1 MTRLIYSR
9 LDNTRRENNG
19 LRHQRHS
26 RETDTRPHAAA
37 DRTNTTTTTTT
48 TVSLHTFTL
57 GASKHDVSTTQA
69 QTTRQRA
76 LEYRRHQ
83 LQGHRLTRC
92 LHRTQEDRVGAKQK
106 KKTYHT
112 HTHTHKNAHRTFLD
126 PSPGG
131 DGASRLSTP
140 PSPAPAPPPPAAPP
154 TRPPRWGVTM
164 LSRWPAW
171 AAAYPRCWRGQNP
184 HRGTKQGGDGR
195 REKRERPEYL
205 ETAAG

>member
-1 MTRLIYSR
+1 MTRLVYSR

-19 LRHQRHS
+19 LRHQRQS
-26 RETDTRPHAAA
+26 RETDTRPPPIRRSRSHKYHHHHHHHHAFSAHLYP
-37 DRTNTTTTTTT
+37 RC
-48 TVSLHTFTL
+48 
-57 GASKHDVSTTQA
+57 KHDVSTTQA

-92 LHRTQEDRVGAKQK
+92 LHRTQDRVGAKQK
-106 KKTYHT
+106 KTTYHKHT
-112 HTHTHKNAHRTFLD
+112 QTHTHKNAHRTFLD

-171 AAAYPRCWRGQNP
+171 AAA
-184 HRGTKQGGDGR
+184 
-195 REKRERPEYL
+195 
-205 ETAAG
+205 